1 LTYHQEASV
10 FRKLAIWALSA
21 GVVLCSTAAFAQ
33 GTAADANAML
43 EKTVAAIKAGQDKAL
58 DEINAQSNGF
68 LVGDI
73 FPVCWS
79 LSDGK
84 LLASGNNNDKGIL
97 GKDVR
102 TFKDPTNGDPVGQ
115 RLFDAA
121 KLGQV
126 NEIRHQGSKPGPDKT
141 RVPKVSFVTAVE
153 GVGCSAGYYPQ

>member
-1 LTYHQEASV
+1 MSSDQEASV
-10 FRKLAIWALSA
+10 FCKLAIGALSA
-21 GVVLCSTAAFAQ
+21 GVVLYSTAAFAQ
-33 GTAADANAML
+33 GTAADAKAML
-43 EKTVAAIKAGQDKAL
+43 EKTVAAIKPGQDKAL

-115 RLFDAA
+115 RLFHRRP
-121 KLGQV
+121 
-126 NEIRHQGSKPGPDKT
+126 ERSCGS
-141 RVPKVSFVTAVE
+141 
-153 GVGCSAGYYPQ
+153 